1 MFEAAKT
8 DTCALVPYFRN
19 QIGERV
25 VFTEDEDNPYYKQA
39 SPGITDYFPSVQ
51 DKQKK
56 GNLFLEP
63 KQSCKAALGKY
74 KATFTLTTSLARDIP
89 VSCLAKLLRLVE
101 YEEY

>member
-8 DTCALVPYFRN
+8 DICALVPYFRN

-51 DKQKK
+51 DKQKRK
-56 GNLFLEP
+56 PFFRTNTNL
-63 KQSCKAALGKY
+63 
-74 KATFTLTTSLARDIP
+74 
-89 VSCLAKLLRLVE
+89 
-101 YEEY
+101 

>member
-1 MFEAAKT
+1 MKQEKPEI
-8 DTCALVPYFRN
+8 CALVPYFRN

-56 GNLFLEP
+56 RKPFPEP
-63 KQSCKAALGKY
+63 KQTCKVAFGK
-74 KATFTLTTSLARDIP
+74 R
-89 VSCLAKLLRLVE
+89 LLP
-101 YEEY
+101 

>member
-1 MFEAAKT
+1 MKQEKPEL
-8 DTCALVPYFRN
+8 CALVPYFRN

-56 GNLFLEP
+56 NNPKKFQNLGIMP
-63 KQSCKAALGKY
+63 IV
-74 KATFTLTTSLARDIP
+74 R
-89 VSCLAKLLRLVE
+89 
-101 YEEY
+101 

>member
-1 MFEAAKT
+1 MKQEKPEI
-8 DTCALVPYFRN
+8 CALVPYFRN

-63 KQSCKAALGKY
+63 KQTCKASFEKY
-74 KATFTLTTSLARDIP
+74 KATFTLTISLARDIP
-89 VSCLAKLLRLVE
+89 VSCLTKIIE
-101 YEEY
+101 IC

>member
-1 MFEAAKT
+1 MKQEKPEI
-8 DTCALVPYFRN
+8 CALVPYFRN

-56 GNLFLEP
+56 E
-63 KQSCKAALGKY
+63 
-74 KATFTLTTSLARDIP
+74 TFFQNQNEL
-89 VSCLAKLLRLVE
+89 VKHLLRSIKRLLT
-101 YEEY
+101 

>member
-1 MFEAAKT
+1 MKQEKPEI
-8 DTCALVPYFRN
+8 CALVPYFRN

-63 KQSCKAALGKY
+63 KQTCKAALGKY
-74 KATFTLTTSLARDIP
+74 KATFTLTMYLP
-89 VSCLAKLLRLVE
+89 CQGHPCQLSCKIIE
-101 YEEY
+101 SC